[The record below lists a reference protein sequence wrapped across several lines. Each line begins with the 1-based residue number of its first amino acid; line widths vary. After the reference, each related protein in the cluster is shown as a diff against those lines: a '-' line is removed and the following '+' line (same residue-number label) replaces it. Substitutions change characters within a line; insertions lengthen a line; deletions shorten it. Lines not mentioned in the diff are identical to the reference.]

1 MRIRQNVRKIKCNDD
16 FSTKLAYELQ
26 YMFQDNLLVIFSRK
40 RVIYEQLCCERSQI
54 YIVQAVGYIEV
65 RS

>member
-1 MRIRQNVRKIKCNDD
+1 MRMRQNVRKINCNDD

-40 RVIYEQLCCERSQI
+40 GVIYDQLCERSQI
-54 YIVQAVGYIEV
+54 DIVQAVGYIEV